1 MQLAT
6 LISVDYK
13 YDNSIS
19 FFLLIPSS
27 FHNIEPDKR
36 HLASCRRYE
45 PLNTRPRSPHLCP
58 RKGEGNKMSAWD
70 LPIPVNQSS
79 GLVYTFPNE
88 LPDSILSLKEHGR
101 CTYAHAVP
109 A

>member
-45 PLNTRPRSPHLCP
+45 LLNTRPRNPRLCIALLSELVGHFSMNCDSITKDQKVQPASHLC
-58 RKGEGNKMSAWD
+58 D
-70 LPIPVNQSS
+70 
-79 GLVYTFPNE
+79 
-88 LPDSILSLKEHGR
+88 
-101 CTYAHAVP
+101 C
-109 A
+109 